1 MLTGCSLTCF
11 IIVYKYIFYRVDDLW
26 ITIYM
31 AWNELK
37 LKLMLLLELNK
48 LSTSVSIESLAVYA
62 TVAFVTYW
70 FTRYINKQQLNKISI
85 NNHLRQQLN
94 TSPE

>member
-1 MLTGCSLTCF
+1 MVGYSVRVGKMLTGCSLTCF

-62 TVAFVTYW
+62 TVAFVTGL
-70 FTRYINKQQLNKISI
+70 RGILIS
-85 NNHLRQQLN
+85 NN
-94 TSPE
+94 